1 MNFRWERVQ
10 EFRSHHA
17 AFEMVQNFGSKDL
30 EVSNIPA
37 DTNTQARVA
46 GELIA
51 GKGRVPRL

>member
-1 MNFRWERVQ
+1 
-10 EFRSHHA
+10 
-17 AFEMVQNFGSKDL
+17 MVQNFGSKDL